1 VAEQPV
7 AFITGAGSGIGRA
20 SAIALARRGMAVVV
34 TDADADAAAETL
46 ALVTGSGGTGESAK
60 VDVTD
65 QEQVGTAVGLALSRF
80 GRLDAAVNSAGI
92 QGDLAAAAEC
102 SLANWER
109 TLAVNLTG
117 TFLCLK
123 EEVRAM
129 LGNGGGSI
137 VNLSSNFGLVGKK
150 RIPAYNASKHG
161 VIGLTKS
168 AAMDYAEHRIRVNA
182 VCPGPTR
189 TPMLDAIAAD
199 AGGQGDAMLR
209 EVEESVPMGRM
220 GAADE
225 VAEAIAWLC
234 SDAASFVTGTAM
246 PVDGGFVVG
255 R

>member
-1 VAEQPV
+1 MPEQRV
-7 AFITGAGSGIGRA
+7 AFVTGGGSGIGRA
-20 SAIALARRGMAVVV
+20 SAVALAGQGLAVVV
-34 TDADADAAAETL
+34 TDANADAAKATL
-46 ALVTGSGGTGESAK
+46 DLVTAAGGTGEAVA
-60 VDVTD
+60 VDVTS
-65 QEQVGTAVGLALSRF
+65 ETEVTEAVQLAVRLF

-92 QGDLAAAAEC
+92 QGDLAPAVDC
-102 SLANWER
+102 SLANWDR
-109 TLAVNLTG
+109 TIAVNLTG
-117 TFLCLK
+117 TFLSLRA
-123 EEVRAM
+123 EIAAM
-129 LGNGGGSI
+129 LPGGGGSI

-168 AAMDYAEHRIRVNA
+168 AAMDYAEAGIRVNA

-189 TPMLDAIAAD
+189 TPMLDVIAQD

-220 GAADE
+220 GTAEE
-225 VAEAIAWLC
+225 VAAAIAWLC
-234 SDAASFVTGTAM
+234 SDAAAFVTGTAL